1 MILSKGRRNCQL
13 MSSSIGYSLSVGA
26 FGLIP
31 RKQEPDKPIEKKKE
45 NEKVEPVAK
54 STDIEK
60 EPKKEEKK

>member
-1 MILSKGRRNCQL
+1 

-54 STDIEK
+54 STDIG
-60 EPKKEEKK
+60 PKKEEKK

>member
-1 MILSKGRRNCQL
+1 

-60 EPKKEEKK
+60 ESKKEEKK